1 MFKKLILHSG
11 KFSMSNIWFNL
22 RCLGKIKYRY
32 MLGFLTHT
40 WDNSFKTA
48 PDFFLVLRKF
58 VPKSSGS
65 LSCELWAVA
74 AASAGAV
81 VLSSGRTV
89 LFTGTERTQPRDRGG
104 LGSNAK
110 RERPC
115 PTEQRNDREHFCSY
129 TANVRRRRKGH
140 LLCLGRA
147 AGKDIPELCSGKVS
161 KEPLLLCFGHL
172 FLDVKWNSLKRT

>member
-1 MFKKLILHSG
+1 
-11 KFSMSNIWFNL
+11 
-22 RCLGKIKYRY
+22 

-40 WDNSFKTA
+40 LDNSFKTA

-74 AASAGAV
+74 AASAGAM

-89 LFTGTERTQPRDRGG
+89 LFTGTGRTQPRDRGG
-104 LGSNAK
+104 LGSSAK

-115 PTEQRNDREHFCSY
+115 PAEQRNGREHFCSY
-129 TANVRRRRKGH
+129 TASVRRRRKGH
-140 LLCLGRA
+140 LLCRGRGAGKHIPECALGRCQ
-147 AGKDIPELCSGKVS
+147 KNLYFCVS
-161 KEPLLLCFGHL
+161 
-172 FLDVKWNSLKRT
+172 VISSLM